1 MKNLYIAIFV
11 LFLIGCNQRSK
22 PETTV
27 QNDTKAPT
35 EVSKMSPATFATC
48 IACHGSNAE
57 GNKAL
62 NAPALANQDAWYMK
76 QQLRNFR
83 SGLRGKDKRDTTG
96 MQMAAIALSLP
107 DTQSM
112 DAIVDHIKTLAAA
125 PVAKSINGD
134 LENGYER
141 YNMICGACHG
151 AGAVGNKELKSP
163 RLSGIDDW
171 YLRRQLINFKSGTRG
186 AHPADKSG
194 AQMATMAGTLEDE
207 KAIDNVVAFIQSMK
221 EKNP

>member
-1 MKNLYIAIFV
+1 MRNLYIAIFV
-11 LFLIGCNQRSK
+11 LFLIGCNQTPK
-22 PETTV
+22 PETAV
-27 QNDTKAPT
+27 QSDTKAPT
-35 EVSKMSPATFATC
+35 VFSQTGPATFATC
-48 IACHGSNAE
+48 TACHGSNAE

-62 NAPALANQDAWYMK
+62 NAPALAGQDAWYMK

-83 SGLRGKDKRDTTG
+83 VGLRGKDKRDTAG

-107 DTQSM
+107 DTQTM

-125 PVAKSINGD
+125 PVARSINGD

-163 RLSGIDDW
+163 RLTGINDW
-171 YLRRQLINFKSGTRG
+171 YLRRQLIHFKNGTRG
-186 AHPADKSG
+186 AHPADISG
-194 AQMATMAGTLEDE
+194 AQMAAMAGTLEDE
-207 KAIDNVVAFIQSMK
+207 KAIDNVVAFIQSMN
-221 EKNP
+221 EKKP